1 VSVFMCVGPTAH
13 RDKMQEHSVPLG
25 LHTVRQYK
33 QFCKRSIPERYQ
45 EAREHMLKWRPIT
58 PESTHRRNEQRH

>member
-1 VSVFMCVGPTAH
+1 
-13 RDKMQEHSVPLG
+13 MQEHSVPLG